1 MSELREAE
9 VTRKTKET
17 DITVKV
23 QLEGTGNVRINT
35 SVKFL
40 DHLVTAFATHS
51 LIDIQIDA
59 TGDLIHHTAEDV
71 ALTIGEAI
79 NKALGERKSIKRF
92 GFAIV
97 PMDDALAYSAVDLVK
112 RPFQVADLKI
122 DKEGIEEDLENIYE
136 LFPRVKER
144 LSQKSGTL
152 SGGEQQMVAI
162 GRALMSRPRVLLMD
176 EPSMG
181 LAPALVQQNFE
192 LIQQIHEEGV
202 AIFMVEQNANM
213 ALSIADRG
221 WVLQTGRVVLDDKA
235 EALLANPEL
244 RSSYLGES

>member
-23 QLEGTGNVRINT
+23 QLEGTGNVKVDT

-40 DHLVTAFATHS
+40 DHLVTSFATHS

-122 DKEGIEEDLENIYE
+122 DKDGIEDMPAEDIYHFIQSFSTSLQANIHVIVEYGNNDHHKVE
-136 LFPRVKER
+136 A
-144 LSQKSGTL
+144 
-152 SGGEQQMVAI
+152 AI
-162 GRALMSRPRVLLMD
+162 KA
-176 EPSMG
+176 
-181 LAPALVQQNFE
+181 
-192 LIQQIHEEGV
+192 
-202 AIFMVEQNANM
+202 M
-213 ALSIADRG
+213 ALSMREAMSADSRRDG
-221 WVLQTGRVVLDDKA
+221 T
-235 EALLANPEL
+235 P
-244 RSSYLGES
+244 SSKGMM

>member
-1 MSELREAE
+1 MSELRKAE

-23 QLEGTGNVRINT
+23 QLEGTGDVKVNT

-92 GFAIV
+92 GFALV
-97 PMDDALAYSAVDLVK
+97 PMDDALAY
-112 RPFQVADLKI
+112 
-122 DKEGIEEDLENIYE
+122 
-136 LFPRVKER
+136 
-144 LSQKSGTL
+144 
-152 SGGEQQMVAI
+152 
-162 GRALMSRPRVLLMD
+162 
-176 EPSMG
+176 
-181 LAPALVQQNFE
+181 
-192 LIQQIHEEGV
+192 
-202 AIFMVEQNANM
+202 
-213 ALSIADRG
+213 
-221 WVLQTGRVVLDDKA
+221 
-235 EALLANPEL
+235 
-244 RSSYLGES
+244 

>member
-1 MSELREAE
+1 VSELREAE

-23 QLEGTGNVRINT
+23 QLEGTGNVKVDT

-40 DHLVTAFATHS
+40 DHLVTSFATHS

-122 DKEGIEEDLENIYE
+122 DKDGIEDMPAEDIYHFIQSFSTSLQANIHVIVEYGNNDHHKVE
-136 LFPRVKER
+136 A
-144 LSQKSGTL
+144 
-152 SGGEQQMVAI
+152 AI
-162 GRALMSRPRVLLMD
+162 KA
-176 EPSMG
+176 
-181 LAPALVQQNFE
+181 
-192 LIQQIHEEGV
+192 
-202 AIFMVEQNANM
+202 M
-213 ALSIADRG
+213 ALSMREAMSADSRRDG
-221 WVLQTGRVVLDDKA
+221 T
-235 EALLANPEL
+235 P
-244 RSSYLGES
+244 SSKGIM

>member
-17 DITVKV
+17 DITVRV
-23 QLEGTGNVRINT
+23 QLEGTGNVKINT

-40 DHLVTAFATHS
+40 DHLVTSFATHS

-59 TGDLIHHTAEDV
+59 TGDLILHTAEDV

-122 DKEGIEEDLENIYE
+122 DKEGIEDMPAEDIYHFIQSFSTSLQANIHVIVEYGNNDHHKVE
-136 LFPRVKER
+136 A
-144 LSQKSGTL
+144 
-152 SGGEQQMVAI
+152 AI
-162 GRALMSRPRVLLMD
+162 KA
-176 EPSMG
+176 
-181 LAPALVQQNFE
+181 
-192 LIQQIHEEGV
+192 
-202 AIFMVEQNANM
+202 M
-213 ALSIADRG
+213 ALSMR
-221 WVLQTGRVVLDDKA
+221 
-235 EALLANPEL
+235 EAMSPDS
-244 RSSYLGES
+244 RRDGTHSSKGMM

>member
-1 MSELREAE
+1 VSELREAE

-23 QLEGTGNVRINT
+23 QLEGTGNVKVDT

-40 DHLVTAFATHS
+40 DHLVTSFATHS

-122 DKEGIEEDLENIYE
+122 DKDGIEDMPAEDIYHFIQSFSTSLQANIHVIVEYGNNDHHKVE
-136 LFPRVKER
+136 A
-144 LSQKSGTL
+144 
-152 SGGEQQMVAI
+152 AI
-162 GRALMSRPRVLLMD
+162 KA
-176 EPSMG
+176 
-181 LAPALVQQNFE
+181 
-192 LIQQIHEEGV
+192 
-202 AIFMVEQNANM
+202 M
-213 ALSIADRG
+213 ALSMREAMSADSRRDG
-221 WVLQTGRVVLDDKA
+221 T
-235 EALLANPEL
+235 P
-244 RSSYLGES
+244 SSKGMM

>member
-1 MSELREAE
+1 MSELRKAE

-23 QLEGTGNVRINT
+23 QLEGTGDVKVNT

-92 GFAIV
+92 GFALV

-122 DKEGIEEDLENIYE
+122 DKEGIEDMPAEDIYHFIQSFSTSLQANIHVIVEYGNNDHHKVE
-136 LFPRVKER
+136 A
-144 LSQKSGTL
+144 
-152 SGGEQQMVAI
+152 AI
-162 GRALMSRPRVLLMD
+162 KA
-176 EPSMG
+176 
-181 LAPALVQQNFE
+181 
-192 LIQQIHEEGV
+192 
-202 AIFMVEQNANM
+202 M
-213 ALSIADRG
+213 ALSMRDAMSPDSRRDG
-221 WVLQTGRVVLDDKA
+221 T
-235 EALLANPEL
+235 P
-244 RSSYLGES
+244 SSKGMM

>member
-23 QLEGTGNVRINT
+23 QLEGTGDIRINT

-40 DHLVTAFATHS
+40 DHLVTSFATHS

-122 DKEGIEEDLENIYE
+122 DKEGIEDMPAEDIYHFIQSFSTTLQANIHVIVEYGNNDHHKVE
-136 LFPRVKER
+136 A
-144 LSQKSGTL
+144 
-152 SGGEQQMVAI
+152 AI
-162 GRALMSRPRVLLMD
+162 KA
-176 EPSMG
+176 
-181 LAPALVQQNFE
+181 
-192 LIQQIHEEGV
+192 
-202 AIFMVEQNANM
+202 M
-213 ALSIADRG
+213 ALSMR
-221 WVLQTGRVVLDDKA
+221 
-235 EALLANPEL
+235 EAMSPDS
-244 RSSYLGES
+244 RRDGPPSSKGMM

>member
-17 DITVKV
+17 DITVRV
-23 QLEGTGNVRINT
+23 QLEGTGNVKINT

-40 DHLVTAFATHS
+40 DHLVTSFATHS

-79 NKALGERKSIKRF
+79 TKALGERKSIKRF

-112 RPFQVADLKI
+112 RPFLVADLKI
-122 DKEGIEEDLENIYE
+122 DKEGIEDMPAEDIYHFIQSFSTSLQANIHVIVEYGNNDHHKVE
-136 LFPRVKER
+136 A
-144 LSQKSGTL
+144 
-152 SGGEQQMVAI
+152 AI
-162 GRALMSRPRVLLMD
+162 KA
-176 EPSMG
+176 
-181 LAPALVQQNFE
+181 
-192 LIQQIHEEGV
+192 
-202 AIFMVEQNANM
+202 M
-213 ALSIADRG
+213 ALSMR
-221 WVLQTGRVVLDDKA
+221 
-235 EALLANPEL
+235 EAM
-244 RSSYLGES
+244 SSDSRRDGTPSSKGMM